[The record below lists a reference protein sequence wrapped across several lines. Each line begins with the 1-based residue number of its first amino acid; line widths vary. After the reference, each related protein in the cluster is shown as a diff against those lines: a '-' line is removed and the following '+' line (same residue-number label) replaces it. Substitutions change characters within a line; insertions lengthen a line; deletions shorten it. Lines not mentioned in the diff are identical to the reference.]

1 VAAEVYAQQYYDDTE
16 LRAQLIARATAGD
29 TWTPIYAALAELLLS
44 HPDAATAELLRE
56 RSRGLRMDFATFF
69 KIGSAIG
76 HPNDLIEAIFDD
88 ALKPPNA
95 DEIAHH
101 LPRWVPTVVRRLEQD
116 QTARTAFVA
125 ALCQGDQPTRLC
137 SLFGLLRRATGGD
150 NALRDLAR
158 QKLAHFS
165 NTPAPIVGFDIIS
178 GVHIP
183 LLPLLNEIAS
193 S

>member
-1 VAAEVYAQQYYDDTE
+1 MAAEVYAQQYYDDTE

-29 TWTPIYAALAELLLS
+29 TWTPIYAALAELLLA
-44 HPDAATAELLRE
+44 HPDTATAELLRE

-116 QTARTAFVA
+116 QSRPNRFRCGT
-125 ALCQGDQPTRLC
+125 
-137 SLFGLLRRATGGD
+137 
-150 NALRDLAR
+150 
-158 QKLAHFS
+158 
-165 NTPAPIVGFDIIS
+165 
-178 GVHIP
+178 
-183 LLPLLNEIAS
+183 LPG
-193 S
+193 